1 MLVMHSINVVR
12 RNRRL
17 QTCGDFH
24 HYYSLEE
31 PLFGL
36 QRLCSKRYQLSFL
49 QRCAAFVAQR
59 FFVGYALVQVRAPP
73 FGLRV

>member
-31 PLFGL
+31 PEIRLWRLIGKRWKLLF
-36 QRLCSKRYQLSFL
+36 
-49 QRCAAFVAQR
+49 
-59 FFVGYALVQVRAPP
+59 
-73 FGLRV
+73 

>member
-31 PLFGL
+31 PNFIQLDLRCGAVRCGVVWVKPRLETALL
-36 QRLCSKRYQLSFL
+36 QAPCKR
-49 QRCAAFVAQR
+49 AV
-59 FFVGYALVQVRAPP
+59 VE
-73 FGLRV
+73 

>member
-1 MLVMHSINVVR
+1 MHSINVVR

-31 PLFGL
+31 PKIDL
-36 QRLCSKRYQLSFL
+36 QRLMDKRQQLIFS
-49 QRCAAFVAQR
+49 
-59 FFVGYALVQVRAPP
+59 
-73 FGLRV
+73 

>member
-31 PLFGL
+31 PLFGF
-36 QRLCSKRYQLSFL
+36 QRLCSKRHQLSFL
-49 QRCAAFVAQR
+49 QRCAVSVAQR
-59 FFVGYALVQVRAPP
+59 FFMDRVRLQGWAPP

>member
-31 PLFGL
+31 PYKT
-36 QRLCSKRYQLSFL
+36 QK
-49 QRCAAFVAQR
+49 
-59 FFVGYALVQVRAPP
+59 
-73 FGLRV
+73 LRVFGTGYGIGHAPSCQKQLTAARA

>member
-1 MLVMHSINVVR
+1 MHSINVVR

-31 PLFGL
+31 PSIGIQAKRH
-36 QRLCSKRYQLSFL
+36 QRQQLL
-49 QRCAAFVAQR
+49 IQ
-59 FFVGYALVQVRAPP
+59 
-73 FGLRV
+73 